1 MPYPTGRYFL
11 VFKIFH
17 MRFLFQLCHQRF
29 CQDPFVWIVQWHA
42 DYGDL
47 LVPADSDFFFMVANE
62 TGITIMEA
70 YKKATNLPMLT
81 HEYANW
87 SPTNGLVVS
96 HGTEKYERRSLSG
109 VQIRVGSLEVG
120 DLTHFGKQRIF

>member
-1 MPYPTGRYFL
+1 M
-11 VFKIFH
+11 
-17 MRFLFQLCHQRF
+17 
-29 CQDPFVWIVQWHA
+29 WIVQWHA

-62 TGITIMEA
+62 TGISVMEA

-81 HEYANW
+81 QEYANW
-87 SPTNGLVVS
+87 SPTNGLVVT

-120 DLTHFGKQRIF
+120 NLTHRLKKKP